1 MTIPPITLPERCLF
15 RRAESDKGHRV
26 TSGAYDDS
34 ISQSGRNIC
43 CGIKTWHA
51 RRSKEV
57 QVDVEIATGTFWN
70 DRRDKKDEGCGL
82 MNPSSLEQMVG
93 WLVGWLLYLLFHCWI
108 WYHFHSTSAFLI
120 FWRSRGKLWEIW
132 VSTFPHLWRFREAK
146 GIMNLDLQDNSW
158 NNLNKKFNTPYCFE
172 LVMYVHLRY
181 HHQKRVVHKWP
192 KSSSNH
198 FARSWVVLGGVA
210 CNVASMMSSFCDYP
224 PWRHEVPSPK
234 TFNGSDCVYILVGA
248 NSYLFSLSICKPTL
262 DQTWQNPCKTQYD
275 SGKIGKIQ
283 NGASF

>member
-93 WLVGWLLYLLFHCWI
+93 WLVGWLAVVFVVSLLNMISLSLHLCIFD
-108 WYHFHSTSAFLI
+108 FLAESWETLRNLGVYFPTPLEI
-120 FWRSRGKLWEIW
+120 QRGKGD
-132 VSTFPHLWRFREAK
+132 H
-146 GIMNLDLQDNSW
+146 
-158 NNLNKKFNTPYCFE
+158 E
-172 LVMYVHLRY
+172 LR
-181 HHQKRVVHKWP
+181 P
-192 KSSSNH
+192 
-198 FARSWVVLGGVA
+198 AR
-210 CNVASMMSSFCDYP
+210 
-224 PWRHEVPSPK
+224 
-234 TFNGSDCVYILVGA
+234 
-248 NSYLFSLSICKPTL
+248 
-262 DQTWQNPCKTQYD
+262 
-275 SGKIGKIQ
+275 
-283 NGASF
+283 